1 MHIAVVAFYIQN
13 MNKLYTLSFLI
24 FLFPI
29 VIFAQVEDES
39 CLPPNKKTQ
48 KLLDKTKGLE
58 PREAS
63 VLFNDAI
70 ENEPDNATA
79 YFEFGIYAYN
89 KALEMYDR
97 NPDPKQ
103 GDNYM
108 KVAERL
114 FIQTI
119 ERCSDYHS
127 DCFYYLGIINYS
139 FNNEKEAMRYFR
151 EFQKYTHTEM
161 DRFAPDHEKRLND
174 VAEVLVKYE
183 EEQSFYEKEVPFTP
197 KKVQNVSTSR
207 DEYFPMISPDNEL
220 IFYTRM
226 MDRTAKGDIVSNIRE
241 EFTWSKRKD
250 MNSLFDS
257 GSPLDAP
264 FNDGYFDSYGAATLS
279 VDNKEMIFCACRDEK
294 VRGQMYRNC
303 DLYTT
308 NYERTGEGGNDY
320 IWSELK
326 NLGEGINTPD
336 GWEGQ
341 PTLSADGRTLYFAAN
356 RPTTQNDDIFFSQR
370 LQDGTWGPAQPFT
383 EVNTRGKDKSPFF
396 HQDSETFYFISSV
409 SDERKGLG
417 GTDIFYMRK
426 GEDGAWS
433 KPKNI
438 GYPINTEEDEIGLFV
453 SIDGKE
459 AFFSSR
465 QKGVW
470 DIYSFELYEEAR
482 PKSVIVVKGELTA
495 ENNEPIEDVE
505 IEITYANSDKVDK
518 IMVNGNDG
526 KYAAIVKTDSKEDVM
541 INVKKEGH
549 AFDSKI
555 ITKDELAIGKTIR
568 SQDMEV
574 RVIKVGEPYTIN
586 DILYNTASD
595 ELSDRAKFILKQFG
609 RFLKENESITILIQ
623 GHTDDEG
630 DAQKNL
636 ELSERRA
643 KGVMNFLIQ
652 NGISKSR
659 LEAQG
664 YGQTQPKAPNT
675 SSENKRMNRRTDF
688 VIQKM

>member
-1 MHIAVVAFYIQN
+1 
-13 MNKLYTLSFLI
+13 MNRLYTLAFLI
-24 FLFPI
+24 VLFPFFN
-29 VIFAQVEDES
+29 FAQVEDES
-39 CLPPNKKTQ
+39 CLPPKKKTL
-48 KLLDKTKGLE
+48 KLIEKARGLE

-63 VLFNDAI
+63 VFFNEAIDA
-70 ENEPDNATA
+70 EPDNATP
-79 YFEFGIYAYN
+79 YFEFATYAYN
-89 KALEMYDR
+89 KAMEMYDR

-114 FIQTI
+114 FLQTI
-119 ERCSDYHS
+119 EHCSDFHS
-127 DCFYYLGIINYS
+127 DCYYYLGIINYS
-139 FNNEKEAMRYFR
+139 FSKEKEAMKYFR
-151 EFQKYTHTEM
+151 EFQKFEHSEM
-161 DRFAPDHEKRLND
+161 DRFSPDHEKRLND
-174 VAEVLVKYE
+174 VAEVLQKFK
-183 EEQSFYEKEVPFTP
+183 EEQSFYEEEVPFSP

-226 MDRTAKGDIVSNIRE
+226 MDRTAKGDMVSNIRE

-257 GSPLDAP
+257 GNPLSAP
-264 FNDGYFDSYGAATLS
+264 FNDGFFDSYGAATLS
-279 VDNKEMIFCACRDEK
+279 VDNKEMIICACRDEK
-294 VRGQMYRNC
+294 VRGQIYRNC
-303 DLYTT
+303 DLYATY
-308 NYERTGEGGNDY
+308 YERTGEGGNDY

-326 NLGEGINTPD
+326 NLGDGINTPD

-341 PTLSADGRTLYFAAN
+341 PTMSADGNTLYFAAN
-356 RPTTQNDDIFFSQR
+356 RPTTQNDDIFFSNR
-370 LQDGTWGPAQPFT
+370 LQDGTWGPAQPFA

-409 SDERKGLG
+409 SDQRKGLG

-426 GEDGAWS
+426 NEDGSWS

-453 SIDGKE
+453 SIDGTE

-482 PKSVIVVKGELTA
+482 PKSVVVVKGKLTA
-495 ENNEPIEDVE
+495 ENNEPLENIE
-505 IEITYANSDKVDK
+505 IEITYSNSDKVDK
-518 IMVNGNDG
+518 VKVNGNDG
-526 KYAAIVKTDSKEDVM
+526 NYAAVVKTENQEDVM

-555 ITKDELAIGKTIR
+555 ITKDELAIGKTIK

-574 RVIKVGEPYTIN
+574 REIKVGEPYTIN

-609 RFLKENESITILIQ
+609 RFLKENKNITILIQ
-623 GHTDDEG
+623 GHTDNEG
-630 DAQKNL
+630 DPQRNL

-643 KGVMNFLIQ
+643 QGVKRFLIE
-652 NGISKSR
+652 NGIQKNR
-659 LEAQG
+659 LEAKG
-664 YGQTQPKAPNT
+664 YGEEQPKVPN
-675 SSENKRMNRRTDF
+675 SSAENKRENRRTDF

>member
-1 MHIAVVAFYIQN
+1 
-13 MNKLYTLSFLI
+13 MNKLYTLTFLI
-24 FLFPI
+24 LFLPFI
-29 VIFAQVEDES
+29 NFAQVEDES
-39 CLPPNKKTQ
+39 CVPPKKKTL
-48 KLLDKTKGLE
+48 KLIEKAKELE

-70 ENEPDNATA
+70 DAEPDNATP
-79 YFEFGIYAYN
+79 YFEFGTYAYN
-89 KALEMYDR
+89 KAMDMYNR

-108 KVAERL
+108 RVAEKL

-119 ERCSDYHS
+119 DRCNDFHS
-127 DCFYYLGIINYS
+127 DCYYYLGIINYS
-139 FNNEKEAMRYFR
+139 FGKEKEAMRYFK
-151 EFQKYTHTEM
+151 EFQQYNHSEM
-161 DRFAPDHEKRLND
+161 NKFAHDHEKRLQD
-174 VAEVLVKYE
+174 VAEVIAKYE
-183 EEQSFYEKEVPFTP
+183 EEQSFYEKEVPFSP
-197 KKVQNVSTSR
+197 NKVKNVSTSNN
-207 DEYFPMISPDNEL
+207 EYFPMISPDNEL
-220 IFYTRM
+220 MFYTRM
-226 MDRTAKGDIVSNIRE
+226 VDRTAKGDIVSNIRE

-250 MNSLFDS
+250 MNSLFD
-257 GSPLDAP
+257 GGRPLEAP

-279 VDNKEMIFCACRDEK
+279 VDNKEMIICACRDER

-303 DLYTT
+303 DLYVTY
-308 NYERTGEGGNDY
+308 YERTGEGGNDY

-326 NLGEGINTPD
+326 NLGDGINTND

-341 PTLSADGRTLYFAAN
+341 PSMSADGNTLYFAAN
-356 RPTTQNDDIFFSQR
+356 RPTTQNDDIFYSER
-370 LQDGTWGPAQPFT
+370 LPDGTWGPAQPFH
-383 EVNTRGKDKSPFF
+383 EINTRGKDKSPFF

-409 SDERKGLG
+409 SENRKGLG

-426 GEDGAWS
+426 NENGTWS

-482 PKSVIVVKGELTA
+482 PKAVVVVKGELTA
-495 ENNEPIEDVE
+495 DNNEPIEDVE
-505 IEITYANSDKVDK
+505 IEISYSNSDKVDK
-518 IMVNGNDG
+518 IKVNGNDG
-526 KYAAIVKTDSKEDVM
+526 KYAAVVKAEDQEDVM

-555 ITKDELAIGKTIR
+555 ITKEELAQGKTIR
-568 SQDMEV
+568 SQNMEL
-574 RVIKVGEPYTIN
+574 REIKVGEPYTIN

-595 ELSDRAKFILKQFG
+595 ELSERAKFILKQFG
-609 RFLKENESITILIQ
+609 RFLKENESISVMIQ
-623 GHTDDEG
+623 GHTDNEG
-630 DAQKNL
+630 NAQSNL

-643 KGVMNFLIQ
+643 QGVRQFLIEY
-652 NGISKSR
+652 GVPKSR
-659 LEAQG
+659 LEAKG
-664 YGQTQPKAPNT
+664 YGQTQPKVPNT
-675 SSENKRMNRRTDF
+675 STENKRKNRRTDF

>member
-1 MHIAVVAFYIQN
+1 LILIYLN
-13 MNKLYTLSFLI
+13 MNKLYFFAVI
-24 FLFPI
+24 FVLFPFI
-29 VIFAQVEDES
+29 NLAQVEDES
-39 CLPPNKKTQ
+39 CLPPKKKTL
-48 KLLDKTKGLE
+48 KLIDKAKPLE
-58 PREAS
+58 SREAS

-70 ENEPDNATA
+70 DAEPDNATP
-79 YFEFGIYAYN
+79 YFEFATYAYN
-89 KALEMYDR
+89 KALDMYER

-108 KVAERL
+108 RVAERL
-114 FIQTI
+114 FLQTI
-119 ERCSDYHS
+119 ERCSDFHS

-139 FNNEKEAMRYFR
+139 FGKEKEAMTYFR
-151 EFQKYTHTEM
+151 DFKKYDHTEI
-161 DRFAPDHEKRLND
+161 DRFAPDHEKRLKD
-174 VAEVLVKYE
+174 VAEVLEKFE
-183 EEQSFYEKEVPFTP
+183 EEQSFYEKEVPFSP
-197 KKVQNVSTSR
+197 KKVINVSTSR

-241 EFTWSKRKD
+241 EFTWSRRKD
-250 MNSLFDS
+250 MNSLFD
-257 GSPLDAP
+257 GGKPLSAP
-264 FNDGYFDSYGAATLS
+264 FNNGYFDSYGAATLS
-279 VDNKEMIFCACRDEK
+279 VDNKEMIICACRDEK
-294 VRGQMYRNC
+294 VRGQIYRNC
-303 DLYTT
+303 DLYVTY
-308 NYERTGEGGNDY
+308 YERTGEGGNDY
-320 IWSELK
+320 TWSELK
-326 NLGEGINTPD
+326 NLGDGINTVD

-341 PTLSADGRTLYFAAN
+341 PTMSADGNTLYFAAN
-356 RPTTQNDDIFFSQR
+356 RPTTQNDDIFYSKR

-383 EVNTRGKDKSPFF
+383 EINTPGKDKSPFF

-409 SDERKGLG
+409 SNDRKGLG

-426 GEDGAWS
+426 NNDDTWS

-482 PKSVIVVKGELTA
+482 PKAVVVVKGELSA
-495 ENNEPIEDVE
+495 ENYESIEDVE
-505 IEITYANSDKVDK
+505 IEITYSNSDKVDK
-518 IMVNGNDG
+518 VKVNGNDG
-526 KYAAIVKTDSKEDVM
+526 KYAAIVKTENQEDVM

-555 ITKDELAIGKTIR
+555 ITKDELALGQTIR
-568 SQDMEV
+568 SQNMEV
-574 RVIKVGEPYTIN
+574 REIKVGEPYTIN
-586 DILYNTASD
+586 DILYETASD

-609 RFLKENESITILIQ
+609 RFLKENENITILIQ
-623 GHTDDEG
+623 GHTDNEG
-630 DAQKNL
+630 IPQRNL

-643 KGVMNFLIQ
+643 QGVKNFLIQ
-652 NGISKSR
+652 NGVSKNR
-659 LEAQG
+659 LEAKG
-664 YGQTQPKAPNT
+664 YGQEQPKVPNT
-675 SSENKRMNRRTDF
+675 SAENKRENRRTDF